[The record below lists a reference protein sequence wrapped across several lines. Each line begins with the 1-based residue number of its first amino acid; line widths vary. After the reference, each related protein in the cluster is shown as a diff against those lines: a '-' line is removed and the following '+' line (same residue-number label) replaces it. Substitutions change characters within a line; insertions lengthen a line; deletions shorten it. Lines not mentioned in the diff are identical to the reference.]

1 MADRK
6 NQTPEE
12 RKKELIAQ
20 TAQSFAQMTADNKS
34 FILGYMLGVQQ
45 SKATAQPQSAQEVA
59 EMEIQGTFS
68 AQRFFET
75 LAMIISQ
82 RENVKVTVTVKER
95 EEKTKKSA

>member
-1 MADRK
+1 MADQK

-45 SKATAQPQSAQEVA
+45 SKATAQPQSA
-59 EMEIQGTFS
+59 
-68 AQRFFET
+68 
-75 LAMIISQ
+75 
-82 RENVKVTVTVKER
+82 
-95 EEKTKKSA
+95 